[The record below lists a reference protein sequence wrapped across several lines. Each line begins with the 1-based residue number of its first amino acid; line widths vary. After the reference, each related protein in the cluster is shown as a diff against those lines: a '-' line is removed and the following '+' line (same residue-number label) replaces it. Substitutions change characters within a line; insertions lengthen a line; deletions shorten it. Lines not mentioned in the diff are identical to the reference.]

1 MQRSRGLE
9 ICESLAEAARPD
21 RAALVVYDMQVGIV
35 RQLPSAPVV
44 VVLAENSIREDI
56 ERGRPNR
63 VTLSPMI
70 EVLKTVLC
78 TPLLLFQSRSRLQIE
93 ILVLRHQLIVLR
105 RTAPRRARLRAVDR
119 LLFVLLYRLW
129 PGVLDSIAVIQ
140 PDTIVR
146 WHRRGFGALWRWKSR
161 LRLGRPAIAKDMRD
175 LIREISR
182 ANPLWGAPRIHG
194 ELLKLGIDV
203 AQSTVAKYMSRTR
216 RPPSQSWRTFLRNHA
231 EAIASDLFVVPT
243 ITFGMLFAFVVLH
256 HGRRQLVHVGVTAH
270 PTAEWISHQI
280 SEAFPWDRAPRHL
293 IRDRDGAFDE
303 VFKQRLHAMG
313 IRDRPTAPRSPWQN
327 AYVERLIGSIRRDCL
342 DHLII
347 LDERHLR
354 RLLRDYA
361 EYYKRASQ
369 HPSVYVVEEK
379 RFC

>member
-1 MQRSRGLE
+1 MVE
-9 ICESLAEAARPD
+9 
-21 RAALVVYDMQVGIV
+21 
-35 RQLPSAPVV
+35 
-44 VVLAENSIREDI
+44 
-56 ERGRPNR
+56 
-63 VTLSPMI
+63 T
-70 EVLKTVLC
+70 LKTLLS
-78 TPLLLFQSRSRLQIE
+78 TLLLLFRSRSRLQVE
-93 ILVLRHQLIVLR
+93 ILVLRQQLIVLR
-105 RTAPRRARLRAVDR
+105 RTAPKRVRLRALDR
-119 LLFVLLYRLW
+119 LLFILLYRLW
-129 PGVLDSIAVIQ
+129 PGILDSVAVIR

-146 WHRRGFGALWRWKSR
+146 WHRRGFRALWWWKSR
-161 LRLGRPAIAKDMRD
+161 GHLGRPGIAKDLRD

-216 RPPSQSWRTFLRNHA
+216 RPPSQSWRTFLYNHA
-231 EAIASDLFVVPT
+231 EAIASIDLFVVPT
-243 ITFGMLFAFVVLH
+243 VTFRTLFGFVVLH

-293 IRDRDGAFDE
+293 IRDRDGAFGE
-303 VFKQRLHAMG
+303 IFKQRLHAMG

-361 EYYKRASQ
+361 EYYNRLRTHLSLDKDAPLGRPVQSHGVLRQ
-369 HPSVYVVEEK
+369 LPHFGGLHHSFV
-379 RFC
+379 RM

>member
-1 MQRSRGLE
+1 M
-9 ICESLAEAARPD
+9 AE
-21 RAALVVYDMQVGIV
+21 
-35 RQLPSAPVV
+35 
-44 VVLAENSIREDI
+44 
-56 ERGRPNR
+56 
-63 VTLSPMI
+63 T
-70 EVLKTVLC
+70 LKTVLGMM
-78 TPLLLFQSRSRLQIE
+78 LLLFRSRSRLQVE
-93 ILVLRHQLIVLR
+93 IVVLRQQLIVLR
-105 RTAPRRARLRAVDR
+105 RAAPKRVRLRVVDR
-119 LLFVLLYRLW
+119 LLFMLLYRLW

-146 WHRRGFGALWRWKSR
+146 WHRRGFRALWRWKSR
-161 LRLGRPAIAKDMRD
+161 RHLGRPGIAKDMRD

-203 AQSTVAKYMSRTR
+203 AQSTVAKYMLRIR
-216 RPPSQSWRTFLRNHA
+216 RPPSQPWRTFLYNHA
-231 EAIASDLFVVPT
+231 EAIASIDLFVVPT
-243 ITFGMLFAFVVLH
+243 ITLRMLFGFVVLH

-270 PTAEWISHQI
+270 PTAEWLSYQI

-293 IRDRDGAFDE
+293 IRDRDGAFGE
-303 VFKQRLHAMG
+303 VFKRRLHAMG

-347 LDERHLR
+347 VDERHLR

-361 EYYKRASQ
+361 EYYNRASYCPFSLC
-369 HPSVYVVEEK
+369 H
-379 RFC
+379 